1 MSDEHKQALSAL
13 ADGALDD
20 AALLQTCAAWRH
32 DAGLRE
38 SWHAYQLIGDVM
50 RSDDLAQAPARDE
63 AFLQRLRS
71 RLADEAV
78 VLAPQ
83 RSVETPSLQQTATGA
98 TRRRSRTA
106 PVAVAAGFF
115 AVAGVLVATRLT
127 QPAPSSVVTAQA
139 DHPVHLQTLTAA
151 TPASATEAMFEV
163 PADGQLIRDVRLDRY
178 LAAHKQ
184 YGGSSAVSVPGVV
197 LRSAATVAPDR

>member
-20 AALLQTCAAWRH
+20 AALLQTVAAWRH

-38 SWHAYQLIGDVM
+38 SWHAYQLIGDAL
-50 RSDDLAQAPARDE
+50 RSEDLVQVPAHDE
-63 AFLQRLRS
+63 AFLQRLRG
-71 RLADEAV
+71 RLADEPV

-83 RSVETPSLQQTATGA
+83 RPVGVTVPQVQAGV

-106 PVAVAAGFF
+106 PVAVAASFF
-115 AVAGVLVATRLT
+115 AVAGVLVASRFG
-127 QPAPSSVVTAQA
+127 QSDPSSALVTAQA
-139 DHPVHLQTLTAA
+139 SNPVRLQTLTA
-151 TPASATEAMFEV
+151 TSPASASEALFEV
-163 PADGQLIRDVRLDRY
+163 PADGKLIRDVRLDRY